1 MGDLEVY
8 FGTSKFFGK
17 VRNFFGLVVDL
28 EWWDTARDGPGFEI
42 FRAESDFFENF
53 DFPTFPRER
62 FERCEADPSLVF
74 DNL

>member
-8 FGTSKFFGK
+8 FGTSKFFWK

-42 FRAESDFFENF
+42 FRAESDFFENL

-62 FERCEADPSLVF
+62 FERCEADSCLVF